1 MSRINDDAEWFERG
15 YVCAVAEI
23 IRTHGEDV
31 VAKDVLRGVLPINW
45 KKIDKYDRDALKE
58 VRADL
63 EREKKMAEERRRR
76 NK

>member
-1 MSRINDDAEWFERG
+1 MSNTNRDAEWFERG

-31 VAKDVLRGVLPINW
+31 VAKDVLRAVLPINW
-45 KKIDKYDRDALKE
+45 TKIDEYDRNALKD

-63 EREKKMAEERRRR
+63 ERERKRLASAK
-76 NK
+76 

>member
-1 MSRINDDAEWFERG
+1 VKVNKHESAQFERG

-31 VAKDVLRGVLPINW
+31 VAKDVLRGILPINW
-45 KKIDKYDRDALKE
+45 RNIDEYDRKTLKD

-63 EREKKMAEERRRR
+63 RREADRERQRQ
-76 NK
+76 

>member
-1 MSRINDDAEWFERG
+1 VNKQDTAQFERG

-31 VAKDVLRGVLPINW
+31 VAKDVLRGILPVNW
-45 KKIDKYDRDALKE
+45 RNIDEYDREALKS

-63 EREKKMAEERRRR
+63 RREAERERQRR
-76 NK
+76 